1 MGALHEVHMRNV
13 ISGRGDVDGEV
24 VHSVNQ
30 KYTGSP
36 VSCPHL
42 FWFRKK
48 NLVCLKFVILNSVLM
63 SGYSP
68 GLSGI
73 RGPPRAI
80 QGPPP
85 HEDRPNVEKKK

>member
-1 MGALHEVHMRNV
+1 MSSVAEVMLTGKLSTVSTKSTLGAQFRVLT
-13 ISGRGDVDGEV
+13 
-24 VHSVNQ
+24 
-30 KYTGSP
+30 YFGSRK
-36 VSCPHL
+36 
-42 FWFRKK
+42 RKK
-48 NLVCLKFVILNSVLM
+48 LVCLQFVILNSVLM

-85 HEDRPNVEKKK
+85 HEDRPDVEKKK